1 MLQNI
6 SCTYTWNTL
15 SHAHPII
22 CAPYPSYLLFYFFV
36 GREVEDKQSKVPCTW
51 AGACAW
57 LVLPLSTFFL
67 CFLMLRPWQEA
78 DNSAA
83 SGRMIRDPQNRHG
96 KHTGNIYWKFKEY
109 QNLENTAAS
118 KKTRILNHLFLF
130 LCLRKWWICL
140 LDEASHL
147 FPPAK
152 RGNARHIFFFNGKAI
167 RHRAARHAG
176 RVWSIPVAVSD
187 VLLVCSLLREPQP
200 PAQLVPNL
208 VAALFLSTPIFY
220 ND

>member
-1 MLQNI
+1 MQSAITVQLSLI
-6 SCTYTWNTL
+6 LSLSLSHSLPLSFTL
-15 SHAHPII
+15 SVYFNLLL
-22 CAPYPSYLLFYFFV
+22 CFLLFFLM

-57 LVLPLSTFFL
+57 LVLPLSPFFL

-96 KHTGNIYWKFKEY
+96 KHTGNKYKKFKVY
-109 QNLENTAAS
+109 KNLDNTAAS
-118 KKTRILNHLFLF
+118 KRTRILNRVFLF
-130 LCLRKWWICL
+130 LCLRQWWICL

-176 RVWSIPVAVSD
+176 RVRSNASCWEQSG
-187 VLLVCSLLREPQP
+187 C
-200 PAQLVPNL
+200 
-208 VAALFLSTPIFY
+208 LFLKVTQPRGRF
-220 ND
+220 

>member
-1 MLQNI
+1 MQSAITVQLSLI
-6 SCTYTWNTL
+6 LSLSLSLTL
-15 SHAHPII
+15 SRSLS
-22 CAPYPSYLLFYFFV
+22 PSLFILTSCFVFFFFLM

-57 LVLPLSTFFL
+57 LVLPLSPFFL

-176 RVWSIPVAVSD
+176 RVRSNASCCEQSD
-187 VLLVCSLLREPQP
+187 CLFWKVTQP
-200 PAQLVPNL
+200 RGR
-208 VAALFLSTPIFY
+208 F
-220 ND
+220 